1 MAESAVQRVARALDL
16 VPYVSEHPG
25 IQIGELAEKFKTS
38 EKQIIQDLELI
49 FLCGLPGY
57 TPYELIDLTYEDGMV
72 TIIEPQLLNK
82 PRKFSETEGVVITL
96 GLSLIKDS
104 TADSDAIE
112 AIDRLLEKLSRIFN
126 ASIQATIADYVK
138 PVLYDQIISAIKS
151 GNLIQFNYQSL
162 SDDSISNR
170 KVKPIQISVK
180 RGYYYLIALEVISQE
195 ERTFRIDQMANL
207 KVSIDSKAADQK
219 LSRTK
224 ESFEFTLK
232 TSDRFITEKYH
243 EIFSEITSVGDTFII
258 RGEVS
263 NLQWLQRWLLS
274 NSPAVQISAPDSVR
288 ETIKNRAQATLNL
301 YQN

>member
-25 IQIGELAEKFKTS
+25 IQIAELAERFNTS

-57 TPYELIDLTYEDGMV
+57 TPYELIDLTYEDGLV
-72 TIIEPQLLNK
+72 TIIEPQLLDK

-96 GLSLIKDS
+96 GLNLIRDL
-104 TADSDAIE
+104 TADLGAIE
-112 AIDRLLEKLSRIFN
+112 AIDKLLVKLSRIFN
-126 ASIQATIADYVK
+126 APVQATIADYVK
-138 PVLYDQIISAIKS
+138 PVLYDQIVSAIKS
-151 GNLIQFNYQSL
+151 AVFIQFNYQSL

-170 KVKPIQISVK
+170 KVKPVQISVK
-180 RGYYYLIALEVISQE
+180 KGYYYLLALEGNSQV
-195 ERTFRIDQMANL
+195 ERTFRIDQIVDL
-207 KVSIDSKAADQK
+207 KITNDDNVEDQK
-219 LSRTK
+219 IFKNK
-224 ESFEFTLK
+224 ENFTFTLK
-232 TSDRFITEKYH
+232 TSDRFITEKYR
-243 EIFSEITSVGDTFII
+243 EIFSEITSVGDTFTI

-274 NSPAVQISAPDSVR
+274 NSPAVEISAPDSVR
-288 ETIKNRAQATLNL
+288 EAIKNRAQATLNL

>member
-57 TPYELIDLTYEDGMV
+57 TPYELIDLTYEDGVV

-112 AIDRLLEKLSRIFN
+112 AIDRLLDKLSRILN
-126 ASIQATIADYVK
+126 ASIQATIADYAK

-151 GNLIQFNYQSL
+151 EALIQFNYQSL

-180 RGYYYLIALEVISQE
+180 RGYYYLLALEVISQE

-207 KVSIDSKAADQK
+207 KISIDSKAEDQK
-219 LSRTK
+219 LLRNK

-232 TSDRFITEKYH
+232 TNDRFITEKYQ
-243 EIFSEITSVGDTFII
+243 EIFSEVSSVGDTFII

-274 NSPAVQISAPDSVR
+274 NSPTVQISAPDSVR